1 MDIIKQLIGH
11 FQFFPGVGPRT
22 AKRYIF
28 HLLNEPQARVEEFA
42 ELIAL
47 LPKEITRCKKCFTFS
62 PKEFCNLC
70 SSIHRDQS
78 LLCIVSRVQE
88 IESIEKAETYHGLYF
103 VLGGLLNPL
112 LGIDPTHLR
121 FEELLIRIQENQ
133 VPLGEI
139 ILAMNPTLEGE
150 STIHY
155 IKKILAPLAIK
166 LTILGR
172 GIPQGADLEYADE
185 LTLGEAL
192 RGRKEI

>member
-1 MDIIKQLIGH
+1 MDIIKQLISH

-28 HLLNEPQARVEEFA
+28 HLLNEPEVRTRELG

-47 LPKEITRCKKCFTFS
+47 LPKEIKRCKKCFTFS
-62 PKEFCNLC
+62 EKELCNLC
-70 SSIHRDQS
+70 SSLHRDQS
-78 LLCIVSRVQE
+78 LLCVVSRVQE
-88 IESIEKAETYHGLYF
+88 IESIEKAEVFHGLYF

-112 LGIDPTHLR
+112 LGVDTTHLR
-121 FEELLIRIQENQ
+121 FQELLLRIKDNQ

-150 STIHY
+150 NTIHY
-155 IKKILAPLAIK
+155 IKKILGPLNIK
-166 LTILGR
+166 LTLLAR

-185 LTLGEAL
+185 LTLASAL